1 MESRQNIL
9 ILSVFFTSLLMWT
22 SWQSFQQKKNIDL
35 RKEKQEITKQSN
47 NSPLNSNPLI
57 QTEKNDAIEKST
69 QLINV
74 ETDNLLVKINP
85 IGGDIVFASL
95 KKYKKEIN
103 GDKNLIILQN
113 DKDNNFLYYAQSGL
127 IGINGIDSNKKRAV
141 YDFENTEYKMTPDQ
155 QELNV
160 DLNFEKD
167 NIKYTKRYT
176 FHNNK
181 HNIKVSYIIENRSEN
196 NAIVEAYHQIKQS
209 INKSEESGNMFMPT
223 YRGAA
228 YSSEDIRFQKYS
240 FEDIQE
246 QDLTLSS
253 NKGWISMI
261 QHYFVT
267 AWVPEKQTNFNIYT
281 RNIQNKTA
289 IIGFKS
295 NQEVITANSKKIIS
309 SDLYIG
315 PKTQKELV
323 ELADNLNLVVD
334 YGFLWWLA
342 VPIHKA
348 LMYSQKLTVNW
359 GLAIILI
366 TLLIRLLMFPLTKA
380 QHVSMAKTKKIQ
392 PKIEKLKQRY
402 GEDKNKL
409 GQAMI
414 ELYQK
419 EKVNPIGGCLPII
432 LQMPIFLAL
441 YWVLLESVELR
452 HAPFIFWIQDLSV
465 QDPFYIL
472 PILMGASMLI
482 MQKMQPS
489 PASLDENQKKVMQIM
504 PLIFTVFFLWFPS
517 GLVLYWLISNIATI
531 IQQSIIFKKIG
542 K

>member
-22 SWQSFQQKKNIDL
+22 SWQSFQQKKNIDI

-47 NSPLNSNPLI
+47 TYPSNNNSLI
-57 QTEKNDAIEKST
+57 QTETNDAIKKST

-85 IGGDIVFASL
+85 IGGDIIFASL

-103 GDKNLIILQN
+103 SDKNLIILQE
-113 DKDNNFLYYAQSGL
+113 DQANNFVYYAQSGL

-141 YDFENTEYKMTPDQ
+141 YNFKSTEYKMMDDQ

-160 DLNFEKD
+160 DLNFEQD
-167 NIKYTKRYT
+167 NIKYTKRYK
-176 FHNNK
+176 FHKNK
-181 HNIKVSYIIENRSEN
+181 HNIKVSYIIENKSQN
-196 NAIVEAYHQIKQS
+196 NAIVEMYNQIKQS
-209 INKSEESGNMFMPT
+209 INKEESSNMFMPT

-246 QDLTLSS
+246 KNLELSS
-253 NKGWISMI
+253 KKGWISMI

-267 AWVPEKQTNFNIYT
+267 AWVPEKQKSFNIYT
-281 RNIQNKTA
+281 RNIQDSTA

-295 NQEVITANSKKIIS
+295 KQEVIAANSKKIIS

-315 PKTQKELV
+315 PKTQKELA

-348 LMYSQKLTVNW
+348 LMYSQKLTINW

-452 HAPFIFWIQDLSV
+452 HAPFVFWIQDLSV

-472 PILMGASMLI
+472 PILMGASMLV